1 MFMMHLRVVFLFA
14 LFLLSSARRTT
25 RIDDSHQVAQQ
36 RIMALSTGFDV
47 SAAAREAFLPGGVGP
62 QFTQGRLS
70 AHYGPHRARVALGA
84 ASGPE
89 ENQLL
94 SPNENQLQ
102 AKDKDP
108 EEMPEDYQLQAKD
121 KDPKVSPE
129 SRVEVTPEERAQAM
143 RDAFFE
149 RTASK
154 LAVKQE
160 ADGMPRVE
168 VKPEERAQ
176 ATREAFFERTASK
189 LAVKQEADR
198 MPVARAQELREA
210 FFERVEREDSTAA
223 LAKQAKMDQVDEEQ
237 MRAMAVREA
246 FLERVALDK
255 ASKLLVKPEAQAQAL
270 RAAFFERADRARA
283 TRAADEAAAKK
294 AKEESPKALAMAQAD
309 REARARAQAIREAYF
324 ERDAAFQAEKAARPE
339 WKLQLPRRNIAWFGS
354 EERAQNL
361 RKAEAL
367 REAYSEGAGVEDQ
380 RWLSQVQDTPSLP
393 QGKRRKPLSGSL
405 AK

>member
-70 AHYGPHRARVALGA
+70 AHYGPHRARVALG
-84 ASGPE
+84 
-89 ENQLL
+89 
-94 SPNENQLQ
+94 
-102 AKDKDP
+102 DP
-108 EEMPEDYQLQAKD
+108 EETPEDYQLQAKD

-160 ADGMPRVE
+160 AD
-168 VKPEERAQ
+168 
-176 ATREAFFERTASK
+176 
-189 LAVKQEADR
+189 R

-210 FFERVEREDSTAA
+210 FFERVEREDSAAA

-367 REAYSEGAGVEDQ
+367 REAYSKGAGVEDQ

>member
-1 MFMMHLRVVFLFA
+1 LAPMFMMHLRVVFLFA

-70 AHYGPHRARVALGA
+70 AHYGPHRARVALT
-84 ASGPE
+84 
-89 ENQLL
+89 
-94 SPNENQLQ
+94 
-102 AKDKDP
+102 DP

-168 VKPEERAQ
+168 VTPEERAQ

-210 FFERVEREDSTAA
+210 FSERVEREDSAAA

>member
-94 SPNENQLQ
+94 SPNEKQLQ

-129 SRVEVTPEERAQAM
+129 SRVEVTPEERAQA
-143 RDAFFE
+143 
-149 RTASK
+149 
-154 LAVKQE
+154 
-160 ADGMPRVE
+160 
-168 VKPEERAQ
+168 
-176 ATREAFFERTASK
+176 TREAFFERTASK

-210 FFERVEREDSTAA
+210 FSERVEREDSAAA